1 MLKIVHTGDIHL
13 DSPFSGLDERRA
25 EVRKVELRGAFSSL
39 LTYVRTNSV
48 DVLLIAGDMFD
59 RGFVTRETL
68 EIVLREFS
76 RVPNCRVIISPG
88 NHDAYTPDS
97 VYAKVKFPPN
107 VYIFKEE
114 TQTRFEFPEINCD
127 VYGYAFTGESHP
139 SSAVIKTE
147 DNGRVR
153 LLCAHAHLD
162 APASPYAPVTAA
174 QIVSAGF
181 DYAALG
187 HVHNPPELAEAGGC
201 VFGYC
206 GCLEGRGFDE
216 TGIKG
221 ALAVDIGDDGKK
233 SVRRLSFSRRRY
245 EAGTV
250 SVTGAVTSAEIKERV
265 RAFIRER
272 KYTDEVTLRVTL
284 TGELPPSFVVAPDII
299 ADGIDEVFAL
309 EVRDGTIPALDTE
322 YLEGDPTVRGAF
334 YRALKPQLADAD
346 PERRGVALRAL
357 RYGLSAMAGEN
368 IAD

>member
-25 EVRKVELRGAFSSL
+25 EIRKTELRGAFSSL
-39 LTYVRTNSV
+39 LTYVRTNNI
-48 DVLLIAGDMFD
+48 DLLLIAGDMFD

-68 EIVLREFS
+68 EIVEREFS

-88 NHDAYTPDS
+88 NHDPYTPDS
-97 VYAKVKFPPN
+97 VYARVKFPPN
-107 VYIFKEE
+107 VYIFKDEAMG
-114 TQTRFEFPEINCD
+114 RFEFPEIGCD

-139 SSAVIKTE
+139 GSSVSVTE
-147 DNGRVR
+147 DNGRIR

-162 APASPYAPVTAA
+162 APASPYAPVTTA
-174 QIVSAGF
+174 QLVGAGF

-187 HVHNPPELAEAGGC
+187 HVHNPPELAESGGC

-221 ALAVDIGDDGKK
+221 AFEVDIGDDGKK
-233 SVRRLSFSRRRY
+233 TVRRLSFSKRRY
-245 EAGTV
+245 ETGGV
-250 SVTGAVTSAEIKERV
+250 SVTGATSSAEIKERV
-265 RAFIRER
+265 RGFIHER
-272 KYTDEVTLRVTL
+272 KYTEEVTLRVTL
-284 TGELPPSFVVAPDII
+284 TGETLPSLVISPAII

-309 EVRDGTIPALDTE
+309 EVRDETTPALDLE
-322 YLEGDPTVRGAF
+322 YLETDPTVRGAF
-334 YRALKPQLADAD
+334 YRELKSQLYDAD
-346 PERRGVALRAL
+346 PARRQVALRAL
-357 RYGLSAMAGEN
+357 RYGLSAMAGES